1 MTLYYGLI
9 VAKHDIYAVKTFL
22 ESCSILN
29 KKIAIQKCSECSEK
43 PEFFVIT
50 TLIEASTAFVSDP
63 NGSSTHEDTLRSI
76 LSDFGLSDI
85 LPQSIRDSIQGIT
98 SMDYVDSS
106 HPSRTGNRLYSAFK
120 EAFRRCPP
128 CSSPSL
134 ALSADKLVRAL
145 PKRYCIYPPMLLL
158 PSHAF
163 SHTAW
168 KQTLKWLE
176 EHPDAKPRFFS
187 IIAQQLRITHIAIN
201 APIPTN
207 IQSDGKTSNTDAREN
222 LLRSPTDLQP
232 LFGDFGRNLPEILAS
247 NPTHRDFTNAFWV
260 STCQNGISQVWA
272 PRYTMFS
279 SGNVTE
285 KARIL
290 HLESVHAAVSQGQ
303 ESGSRCTVVDLFA
316 GIGYFAF
323 SYAKAGVAK
332 ILCWDLNPWSVEGLR
347 RGAASNKWSCR
358 TVAADRREP
367 FEAAVQSYGDIDP
380 AICNGPEQFLLFEE
394 SNVHAEARI
403 PVLRAHLPPIRHVNC
418 GMLPSVGHAWK
429 TAVQALD
436 PRLGG
441 WLHLHET
448 IGESEGDARINQITD
463 MVADYVKKWRE
474 SVEDQPAA
482 EVVLEHVEKV
492 KSIGPRL
499 WHLVLDIRVSPRHI

>member
-1 MTLYYGLI
+1 
-9 VAKHDIYAVKTFL
+9 
-22 ESCSILN
+22 
-29 KKIAIQKCSECSEK
+29 
-43 PEFFVIT
+43 
-50 TLIEASTAFVSDP
+50 
-63 NGSSTHEDTLRSI
+63 
-76 LSDFGLSDI
+76 
-85 LPQSIRDSIQGIT
+85 
-98 SMDYVDSS
+98 MDYAESS
-106 HPSRTGNRLYSAFK
+106 HPSRTGNRLYSAVK
-120 EAFRRCPP
+120 EAFLRCPP
-128 CSSPSL
+128 CSYLSP
-134 ALSADKLVRAL
+134 ALSVDSLVRAL

-158 PSHAF
+158 PSNAF

-176 EHPDAKPRFFS
+176 EHPDAKLRFFS
-187 IIAQQLRITHIAIN
+187 IIAQELQITHIAIN

-207 IQSDGKTSNTDAREN
+207 IQSDGKTSNTDAKEN

-232 LFGDFGRNLPEILAS
+232 LFGNFGLSFPEILAP
-247 NPTHRDFTNAFWV
+247 NPTHQDFTNAFGV

-290 HLESVHAAVSQGQ
+290 HLESVHAAVNQGQ

-347 RGAASNKWSCR
+347 RGAALNKWSCR
-358 TVAADRREP
+358 TVAADRRET

-380 AICNGPEQFLLFEE
+380 AICNGLEQFLLFEE
-394 SNVHAEARI
+394 SNVHAGARI
-403 PVLRAHLPPIRHVNC
+403 AVLRAHLPPIRHVNC
-418 GMLPSVGHAWK
+418 GMLPCVGLAWK

-448 IGESEGDARINQITD
+448 IGESERAARIVQITD
-463 MVADYVKKWRE
+463 RVADYVKERGNR
-474 SVEDQPAA
+474 VEDQPAA